1 MTMMLLEVSYSMEGV
16 LPFIARL
23 KEIYNTNQ
31 RKVSYPMEGVLPG
44 LRKCP
49 IVADVA
55 FPGEDVGKIPV
66 QCTYRQDCQA

>member
-16 LPFIARL
+16 LPFVASL
-23 KEIYNTNQ
+23 KEIYNMIQ
-31 RKVSYPMEGVLPG
+31 RKVSYSMEGVLPG

-66 QCTYRQDCQA
+66 QCTHRQDCQD